1 MTALLVGDPSSGALE
16 ACRALG
22 VAGTVVWHD
31 AEAIREATDE
41 LVAIG
46 WDALLVNP
54 DDEGF
59 STASMSHWAQLHES
73 APAAVLW
80 LAEAEGA
87 EATVG
92 VALMVMRH
100 LPALPV
106 LVAGPAAPDLV
117 AAWEEPRVA
126 LELAP
131 PAIVPVEGLAD
142 AWAAAETV
150 FAASVA
156 EHASHDRTAHA
167 GHHH

>member
-1 MTALLVGDPSSGALE
+1 MTALLVGDPASGALA
-16 ACRALG
+16 ACGGLG
-22 VAGTVVWHD
+22 VAGTLVWHD
-31 AEAIREATDE
+31 AAAIREATDE
-41 LVAIG
+41 LVSIG

-54 DDEGF
+54 ADEGF
-59 STASMSHWAQLHES
+59 STASMSHWAQVHEA

-80 LAEAEGA
+80 RAEHDSSMS
-87 EATVG
+87 TVD

-106 LVAGPAAPDLV
+106 LVTGPGAADLS
-117 AAWEEPRVA
+117 ADWEEPRLA

-131 PAIVPVEGLAD
+131 PLVVSVEGLAE
-142 AWAAAETV
+142 AWTVAEAS

-156 EHASHDRTAHA
+156 EHAAHDRTAHA